1 MQVRVEDAQQL
12 ARMFQA
18 CKFMTVQLCNEWQ
31 AHCEQLKAQGTA
43 SQTQAQLRARAA
55 GPRAAEP
62 SRAADE
68 EEDSSSSS
76 DGDEEEGS
84 SSSDEDDQARFV
96 RVVRQRRQ

>member
-1 MQVRVEDAQQL
+1 MQVRVENAQQL
-12 ARMFQA
+12 ARMFQV

-31 AHCEQLKAQGTA
+31 AHCEQLRAQGIA
-43 SQTQAQLRARAA
+43 PQTQVRPGAPTV

-84 SSSDEDDQARFV
+84 SSSDEDDQAQFV
-96 RVVRQRRQ
+96 RAVRQRRQ